1 MQDHHYKLK
10 NSIFHHPIDQNLKI
24 ACCQQQQQLM
34 LKPWKKP
41 IWSKPKAKSLQHMKS
56 YQMQKQHPIIQNKLN
71 IKRKMGSL
79 LWFGMTICGNCEGY
93 VMHHM
98 FNLVFLFIFSSGVQN
113 VWNWSFLE
121 KVLPSGLW
129 LNPTLSVIWIWI
141 LEFFFFLFSW

>member
-1 MQDHHYKLK
+1 MQ
-10 NSIFHHPIDQNLKI
+10 FWGFG
-24 ACCQQQQQLM
+24 QLGGER
-34 LKPWKKP
+34 
-41 IWSKPKAKSLQHMKS
+41 
-56 YQMQKQHPIIQNKLN
+56 LN
-71 IKRKMGSL
+71 FWVYSDGLAIGW

-129 LNPTLSVIWIWI
+129 LNPTLSVIWILNFFLCFRDRWCVWI
-141 LEFFFFLFSW
+141 IVSYVWIVIFFFNLLSRLTNPPNIKIVQKLITI